1 MRLQMT
7 VVRVDAASEPLEV
20 AVECA
25 PGATAADLEPALQGV
40 LGIESVGG
48 VRVDGH
54 LLAGS
59 EPVGRAPLVDGAVL
73 AVGAP
78 TRVAASP
85 RDVAVHASA
94 LSLAVV
100 GGPDAGR
107 SFDIRAGTLRIGRA
121 GDADLVVDDPD
132 LSRVHAELAVGPDGV
147 TLRDCGSTNGSSID
161 GHRLGGEPQAITTAS
176 LVTLGSS
183 RFRLRAPAARP
194 AAVSPAR
201 DGVRQVNRSPRIH
214 REAAP
219 VTLTLPPLPDPPA
232 RGRLPWVAMLA
243 PLPAGAILAVLFSPS
258 MLVFTLMT
266 PLLMLASAASDRL
279 TGRRSYAA
287 RLAEHATSTER
298 VETAAAAAVG
308 EERRRRCWAL
318 PDPAELLTVAA
329 TPSTRLWERR
339 RGDPDMLLV
348 RVGTWTSPSQTK
360 LVTLGSDAPP
370 RQPEAVDVP
379 CPVSL
384 AQLGV
389 LGVAGPRE
397 ATEGVVRSVLGQVAT
412 LHSPQDVRL
421 WVLAADAS
429 SAQAWHWVS
438 RLPHSRVMSG
448 GTPPATQAAV
458 LDGSGDEMAATVR
471 ELQRVL
477 AHRKALR
484 VAGQGAWPGE
494 RIVVLLDGVRRLRA
508 VPGLAALLEEGPALG
523 LAFIALDLCA
533 DRLPAESGAV
543 LEVSVEPGRCRLR
556 SRTGDEG
563 HGLVVDR
570 VGPWWSERLSRALA
584 PLRDATPE
592 PAGRRLPQSARL
604 LDLLSFDALD
614 PEKVA
619 QRWQTSASATRAV
632 VGVGLEGPHHIDL
645 RADGPHILIGG
656 TTGSGKSEL
665 LQSLIAS
672 LAVLNRPDRLCFV
685 LVDYKGGAAFKEC
698 ADLPHTAGLVT
709 DLDAHL
715 TQRALTSL
723 TAELRRRESLFAAA
737 GAKDLDE
744 YEASLAADP
753 SHPMVPRLV
762 LVVDEFRVLAEEL
775 PAFLSGLVR
784 IAAVGR
790 SLGVHLV
797 LATQR
802 PAGVVSSDIK
812 ANVNLRIALRVR
824 DRVDSEDV
832 VDAPDAARLSERTP
846 GRALARTGGG
856 DLAAFQ
862 CARIGGLTPERH
874 AAAALT
880 VSPLRWPHPPA
891 GRTKASAASGSD
903 APGAGSTPSDLQRLA
918 RSLARAGELASA
930 EKPRPPWL
938 PPLPER
944 LPRHALAEPAHQMG
958 PGEPAGVGEPAGPG
972 ERAGLGGPGGGSAQ
986 PRSPWQLPLGLA
998 DRPGEQVQDLLCW
1011 DLRAPGHWAAIG
1023 SGASGRTSLVR
1034 LVAVT
1039 AAERLSPAEIH
1050 LYAVDGGGGG
1060 LRALELLPH
1069 TGAVVGDDDRDRLA
1083 RLLRRLGAEVSRR
1096 QRALA
1101 ERGTASLV
1109 EWQESHA
1116 NGPAGSVPAHLL
1128 LLVDGWEQVTQ
1139 SLDAHDHGALT
1150 DDLLR
1155 LVRDGGSVGLRVLLT
1170 GGRGVLVGRTGSLF
1184 AQRLLL
1190 HQDDPTA
1197 AVMAGLTPAALPAHQ
1212 PPGRALLAGEGTELQ
1227 LAWLGAGPEQ
1237 TRALQRVAA
1246 ASAADAARLDPSLL
1260 PLRVDELPCEVG
1272 LSALSPPA
1280 GGADG
1285 VLVGL
1290 GGDDLVP
1297 LTLRPDRDGRR
1308 WLVAGGSRTGKS
1320 TALATLTRSL
1330 LDAGTPVAVVA
1341 DRPGPLDG
1349 LRDHAHVVCWARPHE
1364 PSDVALLVAARQSHA
1379 GLAVIVDDADQ
1390 MLDTPA
1396 DPVLREIARLV
1407 ERDAGLVVCSATTST
1422 VMTQY
1427 RGVAVEVARHQTGVL
1442 LGPSGPADGDLF
1454 GARVVRARDRIP
1466 GRGLLVARGTTTPV
1480 QVARVEP
1487 TASLGPPS

>member
-7 VVRVDAASEPLEV
+7 VVRVDTASEPLEV
-20 AVECA
+20 EVECA
-25 PGATAADLEPALQGV
+25 PGATAADLEPALRGV
-40 LGIESVGG
+40 LGVESLAG
-48 VRVDGH
+48 VRVGGRW
-54 LLAGS
+54 LAGS
-59 EPVGRAPLVDGAVL
+59 EPVGRGPLVDGAVL
-73 AVGAP
+73 AVGGA
-78 TRVAASP
+78 TRVTDAPA
-85 RDVAVHASA
+85 DVAVHASA

-100 GGPDAGR
+100 GGPDSGR
-107 SFDIRAGTLRIGRA
+107 SFDVRAGTLRIGRA

-132 LSRVHAELAVGPDGV
+132 LSRIHAELGVGPDGV

-161 GHRLGGEPQAITTAS
+161 GCRLGGEPQVITTAS

-183 RFRLRAPAARP
+183 RFRLRAPTARP

-266 PLLMLASAASDRL
+266 PLLMLASAASDRF

-287 RLAEHATSTER
+287 RLAEHATAAGR

-308 EERRRRCWAL
+308 EEQRRRRWAL
-318 PDPAELLTVAA
+318 PDSAELLTVAA

-339 RGDPDMLLV
+339 RSDPDMLLV
-348 RVGTWTSPSQTK
+348 RAGTWTSPSQTRV
-360 LVTLGSDAPP
+360 VTLGSDATP
-370 RQPEAVDVP
+370 RLPEAVDVP

-389 LGVAGPRE
+389 LGVAGPRA

-429 SAQAWHWVS
+429 SARAWHWVS

-448 GTPPATQAAV
+448 DASPPTQAAV
-458 LDGSGDEMAATVR
+458 LDGSEDEMAAAVR

-477 AHRKALR
+477 ARRKALR
-484 VAGQGAWPGE
+484 GPGQGAWPGE

-508 VPGLAALLEEGPALG
+508 VPGLAALLEEGPTLG
-523 LAFIALDLCA
+523 MAFIALDLCA

-543 LEVSVEPGRCRLR
+543 LEVSDEPGQCRLR
-556 SRTGDEG
+556 SRTGDQG

-592 PAGRRLPQSARL
+592 PEGRRLPQSARL
-604 LDLLSFDALD
+604 LDLMPFDALD
-614 PEKVA
+614 PEQVA
-619 QRWQTSASATRAV
+619 RRWKASASATRAV
-632 VGVGLEGPHHIDL
+632 VGVGLDGPHHIDL
-645 RADGPHILIGG
+645 RADGPHILVGG

-715 TQRALTSL
+715 TQRALASL
-723 TAELRRRESLFAAA
+723 TAELRRRESLFAAV

-744 YEASLAADP
+744 YEASLAAHP
-753 SHPMVPRLV
+753 SHPTVPRLV

-784 IAAVGR
+784 VAAVGR

-802 PAGVVSSDIK
+802 PAGVISSDIK

-856 DLAAFQ
+856 DLEAFQ
-862 CARIGGLTPERH
+862 GARIGGVTPERH
-874 AAAALT
+874 SAVELT
-880 VSPLRWPHPPA
+880 VTPLRWPHPPVE
-891 GRTKASAASGSD
+891 RTTTSAASGPGAPGAG

-918 RSLARAGELASA
+918 GSLARACELASA

-944 LPRHALAEPAHQMG
+944 LPRHALAEPADL
-958 PGEPAGVGEPAGPG
+958 GEGGEQAELGELGELSGRSSPPA
-972 ERAGLGGPGGGSAQ
+972 
-986 PRSPWQLPLGLA
+986 SPWQLPLGLA
-998 DRPGEQVQDLLCW
+998 DRPGEQVQDLLSW
-1011 DLRAPGHWAAIG
+1011 DLREPGHWAAIG
-1023 SGASGRTSLVR
+1023 SGASGRTSLLR

-1039 AAERLSPAEIH
+1039 AAERLSPAEVH

-1069 TGAVVGDDDRDRLA
+1069 TGAVVGHDDRDRLA

-1096 QRALA
+1096 QRALT
-1101 ERGTASLV
+1101 ERGNASLA
-1109 EWQESHA
+1109 EWRGSSA
-1116 NGPAGSVPAHLL
+1116 NDPDGSAPAHIL
-1128 LLVDGWEQVTQ
+1128 LLVDGWEQVAQ

-1150 DDLLR
+1150 DELLR

-1170 GGRGVLVGRTGSLF
+1170 GGRGVLLGRTGSLF

-1190 HQDDPTA
+1190 HLDDPTA
-1197 AVMAGLTPAALPAHQ
+1197 AVMAGLTPAALPPHQ
-1212 PPGRALLAGEGTELQ
+1212 PPGRALLAGEGTEVQ
-1227 LAWLGAGPEQ
+1227 LAWLGTGPEQ
-1237 TRALQRVAA
+1237 TAALQRAAA
-1246 ASAADAARLDPSLL
+1246 ASAADTARLDPSLL

-1272 LSALSPPA
+1272 LSAMAPPA

-1297 LTLRPDRDGRR
+1297 LPLRPDRDGRR
-1308 WLVAGGSRTGKS
+1308 WLVAGGARGGKS
-1320 TALATLTRSL
+1320 TALATLTQSL

-1341 DRPGPLDG
+1341 DRPGPLDR
-1349 LRDHAHVVCWARPHE
+1349 LRGHPHVVCWVRPHE
-1364 PSDVALLVAARQSHA
+1364 PSDVASLVAARQSHA

-1390 MLDTPA
+1390 TLDTPA

-1454 GARVVRARDRIP
+1454 GVRVARARDRIP
-1466 GRGLLVARGTTTPV
+1466 GRGLLIARGATTPV

-1487 TASLGPPS
+1487 TDALGPRP

>member
-7 VVRVDAASEPLEV
+7 VVRVDTASEPLEV
-20 AVECA
+20 EVACA
-25 PGATAADLEPALQGV
+25 RGATAADLEPALRGALGV
-40 LGIESVGG
+40 EALGG
-48 VRVDGH
+48 VRVGGRR
-54 LLAGS
+54 LAGS
-59 EPVGRAPLVDGAVL
+59 EPVGRGPLVDGAVL
-73 AVGAP
+73 AVGGAS
-78 TRVAASP
+78 RVADSP
-85 RDVAVHASA
+85 GDVAVHTSA

-100 GGPDAGR
+100 GGPDSGR

-161 GHRLGGEPQAITTAS
+161 GRRLGGEPEAITTAS

-183 RFRLRAPAARP
+183 RFRLRAPTARP
-194 AAVSPAR
+194 AAVSSAR

-232 RGRLPWVAMLA
+232 RGRMPWVAMLA

-266 PLLMLASAASDRL
+266 PLLMLASAVSDRF

-287 RLAEHATSTER
+287 RLAEHAAAAER
-298 VETAAAAAVG
+298 VATAAAAAIG
-308 EERRRRCWAL
+308 EEQRRKRWAL
-318 PDPAELLTVAA
+318 PDSAELLTFAA

-339 RGDPDMLLV
+339 RSDPDMLLV
-348 RVGTWTSPSQTK
+348 RVGTWTSPSQTRV
-360 LVTLGSDAPP
+360 VTLGSDTPP

-389 LGVAGPRE
+389 FGVAGPRE
-397 ATEGVVRSVLGQVAT
+397 ATVAVVRSVLGQVAT

-438 RLPHSRVMSG
+438 RLPHSRVVSG
-448 GTPPATQAAV
+448 DASPPTQAAV
-458 LDGSGDEMAATVR
+458 LDGSEEEMAAAVR
-471 ELQRVL
+471 QLQRVV
-477 AHRKALR
+477 AHRQALR
-484 VAGQGAWPGE
+484 GPGQGASPGE

-523 LAFIALDLCA
+523 MAFIALDLRA

-543 LEVSVEPGRCRLR
+543 LEVSDEPDRCRLR

-592 PAGRRLPQSARL
+592 PDGRRLPPTARL
-604 LDLLSFDALD
+604 LDLMPFDALD
-614 PEKVA
+614 PAQVA
-619 QRWQTSASATRAV
+619 QRWQASASATRAV

-645 RADGPHILIGG
+645 RADGPHILVGG

-723 TAELRRRESLFAAA
+723 TAELRRRESLFAAV
-737 GAKDLDE
+737 GARDLDE
-744 YEASLAADP
+744 YEASLAAEARHP
-753 SHPMVPRLV
+753 SVPRLV

-802 PAGVVSSDIK
+802 PAGVISSDIK

-856 DLAAFQ
+856 DLEAFQ
-862 CARIGGLTPERH
+862 CARIGGVTPERH
-874 AAAALT
+874 GAVQLT
-880 VSPLRWPHPPA
+880 VTPLRWPHPPV
-891 GRTKASAASGSD
+891 GRTTSATSGSG

-918 RSLARAGELASA
+918 ASLARACELASA
-930 EKPRPPWL
+930 KKPRPPWL

-944 LPRHALAEPAHQMG
+944 LPRHALT
-958 PGEPAGVGEPAGPG
+958 
-972 ERAGLGGPGGGSAQ
+972 ERAGQAGLGKQVGLGEQAGLSEQAGRTTP
-986 PRSPWQLPLGLA
+986 PTSPWQLPLGLA
-998 DRPGEQVQDLLCW
+998 DRPGAQVQDLLCW
-1011 DLRAPGHWAAIG
+1011 DLREPGHWAAIG

-1069 TGAVVGDDDRDRLA
+1069 TGAVVGHDDRDRLA
-1083 RLLRRLGAEVSRR
+1083 RLLRRLCAEVSRR
-1096 QRALA
+1096 QRSLA
-1101 ERGTASLV
+1101 ERGSASLA
-1109 EWQESHA
+1109 EWQGSPA

-1128 LLVDGWEQVTQ
+1128 LLVDGWEQVAQ

-1150 DDLLR
+1150 DELLR

-1170 GGRGVLVGRTGSLF
+1170 GSRDVLLGRTGSLF

-1190 HQDDPTA
+1190 HQDDSTA
-1197 AVMAGLTPAALPAHQ
+1197 AVMAGLTPASLPSHQ
-1212 PPGRALLAGEGTELQ
+1212 PPGRAMLAGEGTEVQ
-1227 LAWLGAGPEQ
+1227 LAWLGVGPEQ
-1237 TRALQRVAA
+1237 AAALQRAGA
-1246 ASAADAARLDPSLL
+1246 ASAADAARLDAAQL

-1272 LSALSPPA
+1272 LSAMVPPA

-1290 GGDDLVP
+1290 GGDELVP

-1308 WLVAGGSRTGKS
+1308 WLVAGGSRSGKS
-1320 TALATLTRSL
+1320 TALATLTQSL

-1341 DRPGPLDG
+1341 DRPGPLDR
-1349 LRDHAHVVCWARPHE
+1349 LRDHTHVVCWARPHE
-1364 PSDVALLVAARQSHA
+1364 PSDVASLVAARQSHA

-1390 MLDTPA
+1390 TLDSPA

-1407 ERDAGLVVCSATTST
+1407 ERDAGLVVCSATASI

-1427 RGVAVEVARHQTGVL
+1427 RGVAVEVARHQTGIL
-1442 LGPSGPADGDLF
+1442 LGPSGPAEGELF
-1454 GARVVRARDRIP
+1454 GTKVARVRDRIP
-1466 GRGLLVARGTTTPV
+1466 GRGLLIARGATTPV

-1487 TASLGPPS
+1487 TDTPGPRS

>member
-7 VVRVDAASEPLEV
+7 VVRVDTASEPLEV
-20 AVECA
+20 EVECA
-25 PGATAADLEPALQGV
+25 PGATAADLEPALRGV
-40 LGIESVGG
+40 LGVGSLGG
-48 VRVDGH
+48 VRVGGR

-59 EPVGRAPLVDGAVL
+59 EPVGRGPLVDGAVL
-73 AVGAP
+73 AVGGA
-78 TRVAASP
+78 TRVTDSP
-85 RDVAVHASA
+85 ADVAVHASA

-100 GGPDAGR
+100 GGPDSGR
-107 SFDIRAGTLRIGRA
+107 SFDVRAGTLRIGRA

-132 LSRVHAELAVGPDGV
+132 LSRIHAELAVGPDGV

-161 GHRLGGEPQAITTAS
+161 GCRLGGEPQAITTAS

-183 RFRLRAPAARP
+183 RFRLRAPTARP

-266 PLLMLASAASDRL
+266 PLLMLASAVSDRF

-287 RLAEHATSTER
+287 RLAEHAAAAGR

-308 EERRRRCWAL
+308 EEQRRRRWAL
-318 PDPAELLTVAA
+318 PDSAELLTAAA

-339 RGDPDMLLV
+339 RSDPDMLLV
-348 RVGTWTSPSQTK
+348 RVGTWTSPSQTRV
-360 LVTLGSDAPP
+360 VTLGSDAPP
-370 RQPEAVDVP
+370 SQPEAVDVP

-384 AQLGV
+384 AHLGV

-429 SAQAWHWVS
+429 SAQAWHWAS

-448 GTPPATQAAV
+448 DAPPPTQAAV
-458 LDGSGDEMAATVR
+458 LDGSEDELAAAVR
-471 ELQRVL
+471 ELQRVI
-477 AHRKALR
+477 AHRQALR
-484 VAGQGAWPGE
+484 GPGQGAWPGE

-523 LAFIALDLCA
+523 VVFIALDVCA
-533 DRLPAESGAV
+533 DRLPAECGAV
-543 LEVSVEPGRCRLR
+543 LEVSDEPGQCRLR
-556 SRTGDEG
+556 SRTGDQG

-570 VGPWWSERLSRALA
+570 VGRWWSERLSRALA

-592 PAGRRLPQSARL
+592 PEGRRLPQSARL
-604 LDLLSFDALD
+604 LDLMPFDALD

-619 QRWQTSASATRAV
+619 HRWRTSGSATRAV
-632 VGVGLEGPHHIDL
+632 VGVGPDGPHHIDL
-645 RADGPHILIGG
+645 RADGPHILVGG

-715 TQRALTSL
+715 TQRALSAL
-723 TAELRRRESLFAAA
+723 TAELRRRESLFAAV

-744 YEASLAADP
+744 YEASLAAHP
-753 SHPMVPRLV
+753 SHPTVPRLV

-802 PAGVVSSDIK
+802 PAGVISSDIK

-846 GRALARTGGG
+846 GRALARTGGC
-856 DLAAFQ
+856 DLVAFQ
-862 CARIGGLTPERH
+862 CARIGGVTPERH
-874 AAAALT
+874 DDVELT
-880 VSPLRWPHPPA
+880 VTPLRWPHQPVE
-891 GRTKASAASGSD
+891 RTETSAASGSGALGSGD
-903 APGAGSTPSDLQRLA
+903 PGAGSTPSDLQRLA
-918 RSLARAGELASA
+918 GSLARACELASA

-944 LPRHALAEPAHQMG
+944 LPRHALAEPADL
-958 PGEPAGVGEPAGPG
+958 GEGEQAEQAELGELSGRSSPPA
-972 ERAGLGGPGGGSAQ
+972 
-986 PRSPWQLPLGLA
+986 SPWQLPLGLA
-998 DRPGEQVQDLLCW
+998 DRPGEQVQDLLSW
-1011 DLRAPGHWAAIG
+1011 DLREPGHWAAIG
-1023 SGASGRTSLVR
+1023 SGASGRTSLLR

-1039 AAERLSPAEIH
+1039 AAERLSPAEVH

-1069 TGAVVGDDDRDRLA
+1069 TGAVVGHDDRDRLA

-1101 ERGTASLV
+1101 ERGNASLQ
-1109 EWQESHA
+1109 EWQGSAA
-1116 NGPAGSVPAHLL
+1116 NGPAGSVPAHIV
-1128 LLVDGWEQVTQ
+1128 LLVDGWEQVAQ

-1150 DDLLR
+1150 DELLR
-1155 LVRDGGSVGLRVLLT
+1155 LVRDGGSVGLRVLVA
-1170 GGRGVLVGRTGSLF
+1170 GGRGVLLGRTGSLF

-1190 HQDDPTA
+1190 HLDDPTA
-1197 AVMAGLTPAALPAHQ
+1197 TVMAGLTPAALPPHQ
-1212 PPGRALLAGEGTELQ
+1212 PPGRALLAGESTEVQ

-1237 TRALQRVAA
+1237 TAALQRAGA

-1260 PLRVDELPCEVG
+1260 PLRVDELPCDVG
-1272 LSALSPPA
+1272 LSALAPPT

-1308 WLVAGGSRTGKS
+1308 WLVAGGSRSGKS
-1320 TALATLTRSL
+1320 TALATLTQSL
-1330 LDAGTPVAVVA
+1330 LDAGAPVAVVA
-1341 DRPGPLDG
+1341 DRPGPLDR
-1349 LRDHAHVVCWARPHE
+1349 LRGHANVVCWVRPHE
-1364 PSDVALLVAARQSHA
+1364 SSDVASLVAARQGHA

-1390 MLDTPA
+1390 TLDTPA

-1407 ERDAGLVVCSATTST
+1407 ERDAGLVACSATTST

-1454 GARVVRARDRIP
+1454 GVRVARARDRIP
-1466 GRGLLVARGTTTPV
+1466 GRGLLIARGGTTPV
-1480 QVARVEP
+1480 QVARVAP
-1487 TASLGPPS
+1487 TDALGPRP

>member
-7 VVRVDAASEPLEV
+7 VVRVDTASEPLEV

-25 PGATAADLEPALQGV
+25 PGTTAADLQPALQGV
-40 LGIESVGG
+40 LGVESLGG
-48 VRVDGH
+48 VRVGGH
-54 LLAGS
+54 LLTGS
-59 EPVGRAPLVDGAVL
+59 EPVGRGPLVDGAVL
-73 AVGAP
+73 AVGGA
-78 TRVAASP
+78 TRVADSP
-85 RDVAVHASA
+85 GDLAGHLSA

-107 SFDIRAGTLRIGRA
+107 SFDVRAGTLRIGRA

-243 PLPAGAILAVLFSPS
+243 PLPAGAILAVFFSPS

-266 PLLMLASAASDRL
+266 PLLMLASAASDRF

-287 RLAEHATSTER
+287 RLAEHATATER

-318 PDPAELLTVAA
+318 PDSAELLTVAA

-348 RVGTWTSPSQTK
+348 RVGTWTSPSQNK

-384 AQLGV
+384 AQLGI

-438 RLPHSRVMSG
+438 RLPHSRVMIG
-448 GTPPATQAAV
+448 DTPPATQAAV
-458 LDGSGDEMAATVR
+458 LDGSGDEMVAAVR

-477 AHRKALR
+477 AHRKVLR
-484 VAGQGAWPGE
+484 GAGQGAWPGE

-508 VPGLAALLEEGPALG
+508 VPGLAALLAEGPALG
-523 LAFIALDLCA
+523 MAFIALDLCA

-543 LEVSVEPGRCRLR
+543 LEVSVEPGRRRLR

-563 HGLVVDR
+563 HGLVVDG

-604 LDLLSFDALD
+604 LDLLPFDALD

-619 QRWQTSASATRAV
+619 QRWQTSGSATRAV

-645 RADGPHILIGG
+645 RDDGPHILIGG

-723 TAELRRRESLFAAA
+723 TAELRRRESLFAAV

-744 YEASLAADP
+744 YEASLAADASP
-753 SHPMVPRLV
+753 PMVPRLV

-790 SLGVHLV
+790 SLGVHVV

-856 DLAAFQ
+856 DLEAFQ
-862 CARIGGLTPERH
+862 CARIGGVTPQRH

-880 VSPLRWPHPPA
+880 VTPLRWPHPPA
-891 GRTKASAASGSD
+891 ERTKASAASGSD

-944 LPRHALAEPAHQMG
+944 LPRHTLAEPAHQMG
-958 PGEPAGVGEPAGPG
+958 PGEPAGPG
-972 ERAGLGGPGGGSAQ
+972 ERAGLGEPGGGSAP

-998 DRPGEQVQDLLCW
+998 DRPREQVQDLLCW

-1023 SGASGRTSLVR
+1023 RGASGRTSLVR

-1069 TGAVVGDDDRDRLA
+1069 TGAVVGHDDRDRLA

-1101 ERGTASLV
+1101 ERGTASLA
-1109 EWQESHA
+1109 EWQESPA

-1150 DDLLR
+1150 DELLR

-1170 GGRGVLVGRTGSLF
+1170 GGRGVLAGRTGSLF

-1212 PPGRALLAGEGTELQ
+1212 PPGRALLAGEGTEVQ

-1237 TRALQRVAA
+1237 MRALQWVAA

-1272 LSALSPPA
+1272 LSALTPPA

-1297 LTLRPDRDGRR
+1297 LALRPDRDGRR

-1320 TALATLTRSL
+1320 TALATMTRSL

-1349 LRDHAHVVCWARPHE
+1349 LRDHARVVCWARPHE
-1364 PSDVALLVAARQSHA
+1364 PSDVASLVAARQSHA
-1379 GLAVIVDDADQ
+1379 GLAVVVDDADQ

-1487 TASLGPPS
+1487 TDALGPPS

>member
-7 VVRVDAASEPLEV
+7 VVRMDTASEPLEV
-20 AVECA
+20 EVECA
-25 PGATAADLEPALQGV
+25 SGATAADLEPALRGM
-40 LGIESVGG
+40 LGIESLGGVHVGG
-48 VRVDGH
+48 RRLV
-54 LLAGS
+54 GS
-59 EPVGRAPLVDGAVL
+59 EPVGCGPLVDGAVL
-73 AVGAP
+73 AVGGA
-78 TRVAASP
+78 TRVTDSP
-85 RDVAVHASA
+85 GDVAVHASA

-100 GGPDAGR
+100 GGPDSGR
-107 SFDIRAGTLRIGRA
+107 SFDVRAGTLRIGRA

-132 LSRVHAELAVGPDGV
+132 LSRIHAELAVGPDGV

-161 GHRLGGEPQAITTAS
+161 GRRLGGEPQAVTTAS

-183 RFRLRAPAARP
+183 RFRLRAPTARP
-194 AAVSPAR
+194 AAVSPAS

-243 PLPAGAILAVLFSPS
+243 PLPMGAILAVLFSPS

-266 PLLMLASAASDRL
+266 PLLMLASAVSDRF

-287 RLAEHATSTER
+287 RLAEHATVAEQ
-298 VETAAAAAVG
+298 VATAAAAAVG
-308 EERRRRCWAL
+308 EEQRRRRWAL
-318 PDPAELLTVAA
+318 PDSAELLTVAA

-348 RVGTWTSPSQTK
+348 RVGTWTSPSQTRV
-360 LVTLGSDAPP
+360 VTQGSDATP

-397 ATEGVVRSVLGQVAT
+397 ATEGVVRAVLGQVAT

-421 WVLAADAS
+421 WVLAADAA
-429 SAQAWHWVS
+429 SAQTWHWVS

-448 GTPPATQAAV
+448 DAPPATQAAV
-458 LDGSGDEMAATVR
+458 LDGSEDEMAATVR

-477 AHRKALR
+477 AHRQALR
-484 VAGQGAWPGE
+484 SPGQGAWPGE

-508 VPGLAALLEEGPALG
+508 VPGLAALLEQGPALG
-523 LAFIALDLCA
+523 VVFIALDVCA

-543 LEVSVEPGRCRLR
+543 LELSDEPGQCRLR

-592 PAGRRLPQSARL
+592 PEGRRLPQSARL
-604 LDLLSFDALD
+604 LDLMPFDALD
-614 PEKVA
+614 PEQVA
-619 QRWQTSASATRAV
+619 QRWRATASATRAV

-645 RADGPHILIGG
+645 RADGPHLLVGG

-737 GAKDLDE
+737 GAKDLDD
-744 YEASLAADP
+744 YEASLAADAP
-753 SHPMVPRLV
+753 HPMVPRLV

-802 PAGVVSSDIK
+802 PAGVISSDIK

-856 DLAAFQ
+856 DLVAFQ
-862 CARIGGLTPERH
+862 GARIGGVTPERH
-874 AAAALT
+874 RAAELT
-880 VSPLRWPHPPA
+880 LTPLRWPHPPVE
-891 GRTKASAASGSD
+891 RTTTSAACGSK
-903 APGAGSTPSDLQRLA
+903 ARGAGSTPSDLQRLA
-918 RSLARAGELASA
+918 RSLARACEFASA
-930 EKPRPPWL
+930 ERPRPPWL

-944 LPRHALAEPAHQMG
+944 LPRHALAEPA
-958 PGEPAGVGEPAGPG
+958 EPAGRSTP
-972 ERAGLGGPGGGSAQ
+972 

-1011 DLRAPGHWAAIG
+1011 DLREPGHWAAIG
-1023 SGASGRTSLVR
+1023 SGASGRTSLLR

-1039 AAERLSPAEIH
+1039 AAEQLSPAEIH

-1069 TGAVVGDDDRDRLA
+1069 TGAVVGHDDRDRLA

-1101 ERGTASLV
+1101 ERGTASLA
-1109 EWQESHA
+1109 EWRRSSA
-1116 NGPAGSVPAHLL
+1116 NDPAGSVPAHLL
-1128 LLVDGWEQVTQ
+1128 LLVDGWEQVAQ

-1150 DDLLR
+1150 DELLR

-1170 GGRGVLVGRTGSLF
+1170 GGRDVLLGRTGSLF

-1190 HQDDPTA
+1190 HQDEPTA
-1197 AVMAGLTPAALPAHQ
+1197 AVMAGLTPAALPPHQ
-1212 PPGRALLAGEGTELQ
+1212 PPGRALLAGEGTEVQ

-1237 TRALQRVAA
+1237 TAALQRAGV

-1272 LSALSPPA
+1272 FSALAPPA

-1290 GGDDLVP
+1290 GGDDLIP
-1297 LTLRPDRDGRR
+1297 LTLRPERDGRR
-1308 WLVAGGSRTGKS
+1308 WLVAGGSRSGKS
-1320 TALATLTRSL
+1320 TALATLTQSL

-1364 PSDVALLVAARQSHA
+1364 PSDVASLVAARQAHA

-1390 MLDTPA
+1390 TLDTPA
-1396 DPVLREIARLV
+1396 DPVLREIVRLV

-1442 LGPSGPADGDLF
+1442 LGPSGPAEGDLF
-1454 GARVVRARDRIP
+1454 GARVARARDRLP
-1466 GRGLLVARGTTTPV
+1466 GRGLLIARGATTPV

-1487 TASLGPPS
+1487 TDSLGPRP

>member
-7 VVRVDAASEPLEV
+7 VVRVDTASEPLEV
-20 AVECA
+20 EVECA

-40 LGIESVGG
+40 LGVESLGG
-48 VRVDGH
+48 VRVGGH
-54 LLAGS
+54 LLTGS
-59 EPVGRAPLVDGAVL
+59 EPVGRGPLVDGAVL
-73 AVGAP
+73 AVGGA
-78 TRVAASP
+78 TRVADSP
-85 RDVAVHASA
+85 GDVAGHLSA

-107 SFDIRAGTLRIGRA
+107 SFDVRAGTLRIGRA

-183 RFRLRAPAARP
+183 RFRLRAPVARP

-219 VTLTLPPLPDPPA
+219 VRLTLPPLPDPPA

-266 PLLMLASAASDRL
+266 PLLMLASAASDRF

-287 RLAEHATSTER
+287 RLAEHATATER

-318 PDPAELLTVAA
+318 PDSAELLTVAA

-348 RVGTWTSPSQTK
+348 RVGTWTSPSQTQ

-370 RQPEAVDVP
+370 RQPEAVEVP

-389 LGVAGPRE
+389 LGIAGPRE
-397 ATEGVVRSVLGQVAT
+397 ATEGVMRSVLGQVAT

-438 RLPHSRVMSG
+438 RLPHSRVMIG
-448 GTPPATQAAV
+448 DTPPATQAAV
-458 LDGSGDEMAATVR
+458 LDGSGDEMAAAVR
-471 ELQRVL
+471 ELQHVL

-484 VAGQGAWPGE
+484 GAGQGAWPGE
-494 RIVVLLDGVRRLRA
+494 SIVVLLDGVRRLRA
-508 VPGLAALLEEGPALG
+508 VPGVAALLEEGPALG
-523 LAFIALDLCA
+523 MAFIALDLCA

-563 HGLVVDR
+563 HGLVVDG

-604 LDLLSFDALD
+604 LDLLPFDALD

-619 QRWQTSASATRAV
+619 QRWQASGSATRAV

-723 TAELRRRESLFAAA
+723 TAELRRRESLFAAV

-744 YEASLAADP
+744 YEASLADP
-753 SHPMVPRLV
+753 SHSMVPRLV

-775 PAFLSGLVR
+775 PAFLTGLVR

-802 PAGVVSSDIK
+802 PAGVISSDIK

-856 DLAAFQ
+856 DLEAFQ
-862 CARIGGLTPERH
+862 CARIGGVTPQRH

-880 VSPLRWPHPPA
+880 VTPLRWPHPPA
-891 GRTKASAASGSD
+891 ERTKASAASGSD

-944 LPRHALAEPAHQMG
+944 LPRHTLAEPAHQMG
-958 PGEPAGVGEPAGPG
+958 PGEPAGVGEPAGQG
-972 ERAGLGGPGGGSAQ
+972 ERAGLGEPGGGSAP

-1023 SGASGRTSLVR
+1023 RGASGRTSLVR

-1069 TGAVVGDDDRDRLA
+1069 TGAVVGHDDRDRLA

-1101 ERGTASLV
+1101 ERGTASLA
-1109 EWQESHA
+1109 EWQESPA

-1150 DDLLR
+1150 DELLR

-1170 GGRGVLVGRTGSLF
+1170 GGRGVLAGRTGSLF

-1190 HQDDPTA
+1190 QQGDPTA

-1212 PPGRALLAGEGTELQ
+1212 PPGRALLAGEGTEVQ

-1272 LSALSPPA
+1272 LSALTPPA
-1280 GGADG
+1280 GGAGG

-1297 LTLRPDRDGRR
+1297 LALRPDRDGRR

-1364 PSDVALLVAARQSHA
+1364 PSDVASLVAARQSHA
-1379 GLAVIVDDADQ
+1379 GLAVVVDDADQ

-1487 TASLGPPS
+1487 TDALGPPS

>member
-7 VVRVDAASEPLEV
+7 VVRVDTASESLEV
-20 AVECA
+20 EVECA

-40 LGIESVGG
+40 LGVESLGG
-48 VRVDGH
+48 VRVGGH
-54 LLAGS
+54 LLTGS
-59 EPVGRAPLVDGAVL
+59 EPVGHGPLVDGAVL
-73 AVGAP
+73 AVGGA
-78 TRVAASP
+78 TRVADSP
-85 RDVAVHASA
+85 GDVAGHLSA

-100 GGPDAGR
+100 GGPDCGR
-107 SFDIRAGTLRIGRA
+107 SFDVCAGTLRIGRA

-176 LVTLGSS
+176 LVALGSS

-266 PLLMLASAASDRL
+266 PLLMLASTASDRF

-287 RLAEHATSTER
+287 RLAEHATATER

-318 PDPAELLTVAA
+318 PDSAELLTVAA

-397 ATEGVVRSVLGQVAT
+397 ATEGVVRSVLGQLAT

-421 WVLAADAS
+421 WALAADAS

-448 GTPPATQAAV
+448 DTPPATQAAV
-458 LDGSGDEMAATVR
+458 LDGSGDEMAAAVR
-471 ELQRVL
+471 ELQHVL

-484 VAGQGAWPGE
+484 GAGQRAWPGE

-523 LAFIALDLCA
+523 MAFIALDLCA

-563 HGLVVDR
+563 HGLVVDG

-604 LDLLSFDALD
+604 LDLLPFDALD

-619 QRWQTSASATRAV
+619 QRWQSFGSATRAV
-632 VGVGLEGPHHIDL
+632 VGVGLDGPHHIDL

-685 LVDYKGGAAFKEC
+685 LMDYKGGAAFKEC

-723 TAELRRRESLFAAA
+723 TAELRRRESLFAAV

-744 YEASLAADP
+744 YEASLAADASP
-753 SHPMVPRLV
+753 PMVPRLV

-790 SLGVHLV
+790 SLGVHVV

-856 DLAAFQ
+856 DLEAFQ
-862 CARIGGLTPERH
+862 CARIGGVTPQRH

-880 VSPLRWPHPPA
+880 VTPLRWPHPPA
-891 GRTKASAASGSD
+891 ERTKASAASGSD

-944 LPRHALAEPAHQMG
+944 LPRHTLAEPAHQMG

-972 ERAGLGGPGGGSAQ
+972 ERAGLGEPGGGSA
-986 PRSPWQLPLGLA
+986 PTRSPWQLPLGLA

-1069 TGAVVGDDDRDRLA
+1069 TGAVVGHDDRDRLA

-1101 ERGTASLV
+1101 ERGTASLA
-1109 EWQESHA
+1109 EWQEFPA

-1150 DDLLR
+1150 DELLR

-1170 GGRGVLVGRTGSLF
+1170 GGRGVLAGRTGSLF

-1197 AVMAGLTPAALPAHQ
+1197 AAMAGLTPAALPAHQ
-1212 PPGRALLAGEGTELQ
+1212 PPGRALLAGEGTEVQ

-1246 ASAADAARLDPSLL
+1246 ASAADATRLDPSLL

-1272 LSALSPPA
+1272 LSALTPPA
-1280 GGADG
+1280 GGAGG

-1297 LTLRPDRDGRR
+1297 LALRPDRDGRR

-1364 PSDVALLVAARQSHA
+1364 PSDVASLVAARQSHA
-1379 GLAVIVDDADQ
+1379 GLAVVVDDADQ

-1442 LGPSGPADGDLF
+1442 LGPSGSADGDLF

-1487 TASLGPPS
+1487 TDALGPPS